1 MDEEKKIFTEFLV
14 LSHHGPQ
21 EHVLTQRRQREFLAA
36 IGRADLSGSELLNV
50 RICSRHFV
58 SGAPANLF
66 DATNVELVSTL
77 KLGVDR
83 QEQDVEQVSERNE
96 R

>member
-1 MDEEKKIFTEFLV
+1 MN
-14 LSHHGPQ
+14 
-21 EHVLTQRRQREFLAA
+21 A
-36 IGRADLSGSELLNV
+36 

-66 DATNVELVSTL
+66 DDTNVDWVPSV

-83 QEQDVEQVSERNE
+83 QERDVEQVSERHE
-96 R
+96 RRMNRRRTSLATRQDVQVQVSQNSVME